1 MVIKLETL
9 DSNCWLLNPLTC
21 TTKITEMVAKWM
33 GGWSWCAGDCAK
45 PLCLALLSR
54 CAVCEERTGGTPAA
68 PSSALW
74 RSTGLS
80 QFLAIYLFGYLSK
93 ARVLVTIWAERGGG
107 KVGPCT
113 DYASLNPRQR
123 VA

>member
-54 CAVCEERTGGTPAA
+54 CADCEERKGGIPAA

-74 RSTGLS
+74 RSTGS
-80 QFLAIYLFGYLSK
+80 KPGFWPSTRLAIFQK
-93 ARVLVTIWAERGGG
+93 LVCSLGSGQNVAGEGSS
-107 KVGPCT
+107 VT
-113 DYASLNPRQR
+113 DYAALNPRQR